1 VAWSEGRT
9 ATLTE
14 SDKAFVDLIMS
25 GIPKKEALRRIY
37 PKRYEGRTNK
47 AIHKSIAD
55 ILKKPKVKEYKEMV
69 ESAAREALD
78 KALEERAEC
87 LATAESIAGGLMEQD
102 ELMMIYSSIAR
113 NENETTANRLKALD
127 SLAKYRFSL
136 DKRQIDLQADVS
148 QQVIIVDDFDGED
161 DEQDD

>member
-1 VAWSEGRT
+1 
-9 ATLTE
+9 
-14 SDKAFVDLIMS
+14 
-25 GIPKKEALRRIY
+25 
-37 PKRYEGRTNK
+37 
-47 AIHKSIAD
+47 
-55 ILKKPKVKEYKEMV
+55 
-69 ESAAREALD
+69 
-78 KALEERAEC
+78 
-87 LATAESIAGGLMEQD
+87 MEQD